1 MTGEIE
7 GLQDNLSAVAGAN
20 LSREFFDHCEKI
32 YCLSIKFMKSLMKEL
47 WTILIRCAHTTQI
60 HFCQLFSVTIL
71 QFFRRTPCQ
80 AFCRDMEAKHEI
92 SVRGKIIKVF

>member
-47 WTILIRCAHTTQI
+47 WTT
-60 HFCQLFSVTIL
+60 
-71 QFFRRTPCQ
+71 
-80 AFCRDMEAKHEI
+80 
-92 SVRGKIIKVF
+92 

>member
-32 YCLSIKFMKSLMKEL
+32 YCLSIIEEFDESFADYL
-47 WTILIRCAHTTQI
+47 ILIRCGSYHPKSFLSTFFCDYSAIFSTTG
-60 HFCQLFSVTIL
+60 
-71 QFFRRTPCQ
+71 
-80 AFCRDMEAKHEI
+80 I
-92 SVRGKIIKVF
+92 SGCL